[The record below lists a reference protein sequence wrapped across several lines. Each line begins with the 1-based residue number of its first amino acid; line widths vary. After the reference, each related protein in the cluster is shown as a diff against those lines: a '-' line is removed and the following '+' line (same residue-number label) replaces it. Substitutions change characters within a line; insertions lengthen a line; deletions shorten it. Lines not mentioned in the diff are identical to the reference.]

1 MIDGLDH
8 SSGHNVVGLVG
19 GCVMD
24 KDDGRIDILAD
35 TIFDLMC
42 LVMIFYRAY
51 LLAVPIH

>member
-42 LVMIFYRAY
+42 VVMIFYRAY